1 MAWERNGINGQP
13 ARPERGTAGARHAGG
28 EVQDPERV
36 PHDGNARA
44 DDSWLSDSDR
54 RAGAGLRH
62 APGSAGAGRQGRRD
76 RADGPDEAPWY
87 DAPRPAAYG
96 RDDDP
101 EPARGGSDGRGYGAP
116 YGFGRTDADRRSG
129 ETVRAG
135 ARAADGTSGCAAAD
149 RDRART
155 GFEGS
160 GDFAS
165 VARRRTPGGGRDA
178 ADALG
183 AEGDRKAGN
192 AADASG
198 DRPLRIFTG
207 DRVLW
212 IIVAALAVISI
223 LVVYSSTAKMA
234 YDAHAA
240 RTTSHFLKQQVMI
253 LTVSLGLMIAVHK
266 INCRVYN
273 HLAVPAYVLSVLL
286 TAAVYFIGA
295 TTNGAARWIP
305 IGPFQFQPSEAL
317 KVATVLFLA
326 RQLAGRQSKIDRIR
340 IVPSWRF
347 WTWRSSPAQ
356 RRIWRE
362 GTVPIL
368 LPVVLSCLVIF
379 PAHTSSAVLV
389 FAASWVMMLIGRV
402 RIGELLKLVGWA
414 AAGIVLIMALNLGR
428 SETAE
433 GRVSTWIH
441 LWTRSQTE
449 KPIEHLTDT
458 ERSMIAIH
466 NGGILGKGAGQSDIR
481 VEMIHPESDYAYAFF
496 VEEYG
501 IVLAAALLM
510 LYLWIFFRAIEI
522 FRRCGTAFPGLLVLG
537 LALLITCQALLHI
550 MVTVN
555 LIPETGQT
563 LPLISRGGSSVLFTT
578 IALGMILS
586 VSRQN
591 DEQSH
596 DTPKNESIYE
606 K

>member
-1 MAWERNGINGQP
+1 MN
-13 ARPERGTAGARHAGG
+13 
-28 EVQDPERV
+28 
-36 PHDGNARA
+36 
-44 DDSWLSDSDR
+44 DD
-54 RAGAGLRH
+54 LRTY
-62 APGSAGAGRQGRRD
+62 RRD
-76 RADGPDEAPWY
+76 GGPE
-87 DAPRPAAYG
+87 
-96 RDDDP
+96 
-101 EPARGGSDGRGYGAP
+101 
-116 YGFGRTDADRRSG
+116 
-129 ETVRAG
+129 
-135 ARAADGTSGCAAAD
+135 AADTAAAAGT
-149 RDRART
+149 RRT
-155 GFEGS
+155 RTSRGV
-160 GDFAS
+160 AS
-165 VARRRTPGGGRDA
+165 AATQPGADATHPRRR
-178 ADALG
+178 LF
-183 AEGDRKAGN
+183 
-192 AADASG
+192 S
-198 DRPLRIFTG
+198 G

-212 IIVAALAVISI
+212 IIIVVLSVISV

-234 YDAHAA
+234 YDAHTV
-240 RTTSHFLKQQVMI
+240 RSTSHFLQQQVMI
-253 LTVSLGLMIAVHK
+253 LGLSFGIMLFVHK
-266 INCRVYN
+266 IDCRIYFY
-273 HLAVPAYVLSVLL
+273 LTRPAYFLSLLL
-286 TAAVYFIGA
+286 TVAVYFIGA

-305 IGPFQFQPSEAL
+305 LGPFQFQPSEAL

-326 RQLAGRQSKIDRIR
+326 QQLAGRQSKIDRIR
-340 IVPSWRF
+340 IVPSLRF
-347 WTWRSSPAQ
+347 WTWRSSPEQ

-362 GTVPIL
+362 GTWPIL
-368 LPVVLSCLVIF
+368 MPVIASCLVIF

-402 RIGELLKLVGWA
+402 RIRELLKLLGLA
-414 AAGIVLIMALNLGR
+414 AAGVVLIVTLNLGR

-441 LWTRSQTE
+441 LWTQSQRD
-449 KPIEHLTDT
+449 KPVEHLSDT

-466 NGGILGKGAGQSDIR
+466 NGGLLGEGAGQSAMR

-501 IVLAAALLM
+501 LVLAVVLLM

-563 LPLISRGGSSVLFTT
+563 LPLISRGGSSVLFTSV
-578 IALGMILS
+578 ALGMILG

-596 DTPKNESIYE
+596 DRPRSESLYE

>member
-1 MAWERNGINGQP
+1 MKLGERKY
-13 ARPERGTAGARHAGG
+13 T
-28 EVQDPERV
+28 QDEGPTQE
-36 PHDGNARA
+36 P
-44 DDSWLSDSDR
+44 WTE
-54 RAGAGLRH
+54 
-62 APGSAGAGRQGRRD
+62 APGKS
-76 RADGPDEAPWY
+76 P
-87 DAPRPAAYG
+87 
-96 RDDDP
+96 
-101 EPARGGSDGRGYGAP
+101 
-116 YGFGRTDADRRSG
+116 
-129 ETVRAG
+129 
-135 ARAADGTSGCAAAD
+135 RAADGK
-149 RDRART
+149 T
-155 GFEGS
+155 GAQ
-160 GDFAS
+160 DAP
-165 VARRRTPGGGRDA
+165 RRRGVRGTDTGESACETPEAPEKHKFR
-178 ADALG
+178 L
-183 AEGDRKAGN
+183 
-192 AADASG
+192 
-198 DRPLRIFTG
+198 FTG

-212 IIVAALAVISI
+212 IIVAALAVISV

-234 YDAHAA
+234 YDAHTA
-240 RTTSHFLKQQVMI
+240 RTTSHFLRQQLII
-253 LTVSLGLMIAVHK
+253 LVVSLIIMVAVQK
-266 INCRVYN
+266 INCRIYNLFSRPVYF
-273 HLAVPAYVLSVLL
+273 LSVAL
-286 TAAVYFIGA
+286 TVAVYFIGA

-305 IGPFQFQPSEAL
+305 LGPFQFQPSEAL

-326 RQLAGRQSKIDRIR
+326 RQLAGRQSVIDKLRI
-340 IVPSWRF
+340 IPSLNPLRWKR
-347 WTWRSSPAQ
+347 PDQ
-356 RRIWRE
+356 RKIWRE
-362 GTVPIL
+362 GTWPIL
-368 LPVVLSCLVIF
+368 APVLLSCVVIF

-389 FAASWVMMLIGRV
+389 FMASWVMMLIGRV
-402 RIGELLKLVGWA
+402 RLGELVKLIGLA
-414 AAGIVLIMALNLGR
+414 CIGIVFIMTLNLGR

-466 NGGILGKGAGQSDIR
+466 NGGVFGEGAGQSAMR

-501 IVLAAALLM
+501 IVLALALLM
-510 LYLWIFFRAIEI
+510 LYLWIFFRGIEI

-563 LPLISRGGSSVLFTT
+563 LPLISRGGSSTIFTT

-596 DTPKNESIYE
+596 DTPRSESIYE

>member
-1 MAWERNGINGQP
+1 M
-13 ARPERGTAGARHAGG
+13 GTR
-28 EVQDPERV
+28 
-36 PHDGNARA
+36 
-44 DDSWLSDSDR
+44 SDS
-54 RAGAGLRH
+54 GTE
-62 APGSAGAGRQGRRD
+62 RQR
-76 RADGPDEAPWY
+76 
-87 DAPRPAAYG
+87 
-96 RDDDP
+96 
-101 EPARGGSDGRGYGAP
+101 
-116 YGFGRTDADRRSG
+116 
-129 ETVRAG
+129 TVR
-135 ARAADGTSGCAAAD
+135 
-149 RDRART
+149 
-155 GFEGS
+155 
-160 GDFAS
+160 
-165 VARRRTPGGGRDA
+165 
-178 ADALG
+178 
-183 AEGDRKAGN
+183 
-192 AADASG
+192 
-198 DRPLRIFTG
+198 RIFSG

-212 IIVAALAVISI
+212 IIVAVLAVISV

-234 YDAHAA
+234 YDAHTA
-240 RTTSHFLKQQVMI
+240 RSTAHFLRQQLMI
-253 LTVSLGLMIAVHK
+253 LVVSLGVMIGVQK
-266 INCRVYN
+266 IDCRIYNLFARPVY
-273 HLAVPAYVLSVLL
+273 YLSVLA
-286 TAAVYFIGA
+286 TVAVYFIGA

-305 IGPFQFQPSEAL
+305 IGPIQFQPSEAL

-347 WTWRSSPAQ
+347 WTWRTSPVE

-362 GTVPIL
+362 GTWPIL
-368 LPVVLSCLVIF
+368 MPVFVSCVVIF

-389 FAASWVMMLIGRV
+389 FLASWVMMLIGRV
-402 RIGELLKLVGWA
+402 RLGELLKLVGWA
-414 AAGIVLIMALNLGR
+414 AAGVVLVMTLNLGR

-433 GRVSTWIH
+433 GRVATWVH

-466 NGGILGKGAGQSDIR
+466 NGGILGEGAGQSAMR
-481 VEMIHPESDYAYAFF
+481 VEMIHPESDYAFAFF

-501 IVLAAALLM
+501 LLLALVLLM

-563 LPLISRGGSSVLFTT
+563 LPLISRGGSSTLFTT
-578 IALGMILS
+578 IALGMVLS

-596 DTPKNESIYE
+596 ERPRGESLYE

>member
-1 MAWERNGINGQP
+1 MND
-13 ARPERGTAGARHAGG
+13 
-28 EVQDPERV
+28 DPRTY
-36 PHDGNARA
+36 
-44 DDSWLSDSDR
+44 R
-54 RAGAGLRH
+54 RAE
-62 APGSAGAGRQGRRD
+62 
-76 RADGPDEAPWY
+76 GPE
-87 DAPRPAAYG
+87 
-96 RDDDP
+96 
-101 EPARGGSDGRGYGAP
+101 
-116 YGFGRTDADRRSG
+116 
-129 ETVRAG
+129 
-135 ARAADGTSGCAAAD
+135 AADTAAA
-149 RDRART
+149 AGT
-155 GFEGS
+155 
-160 GDFAS
+160 
-165 VARRRTPGGGRDA
+165 RRTRMSRGAASAATQSG
-178 ADALG
+178 ADATHPHRRLF
-183 AEGDRKAGN
+183 
-192 AADASG
+192 S
-198 DRPLRIFTG
+198 G

-212 IIVAALAVISI
+212 IIIVVLSVISV

-234 YDAHAA
+234 YDAHTV
-240 RTTSHFLKQQVMI
+240 RSTSHFLQQQVMI
-253 LTVSLGLMIAVHK
+253 LAMSLGIMLFVHK
-266 INCRVYN
+266 IDCRIYFY
-273 HLAVPAYVLSVLL
+273 LTRPAYFLSLLL
-286 TAAVYFIGA
+286 TVAVYFIGA

-305 IGPFQFQPSEAL
+305 LGPFQFQPSEAL

-326 RQLAGRQSKIDRIR
+326 QQLAGRQSKIDRIR
-340 IVPSWRF
+340 IVPSLRF
-347 WTWRSSPAQ
+347 WTWRSSPEQ

-362 GTVPIL
+362 GTWPIL
-368 LPVVLSCLVIF
+368 MPMIASCLVIF

-402 RIGELLKLVGWA
+402 RFRELMKLVGLA
-414 AAGIVLIMALNLGR
+414 AAGVVLIMALNLGR

-441 LWTRSQTE
+441 LWTQSQRD
-449 KPIEHLTDT
+449 KPVEHLSDT

-466 NGGILGKGAGQSDIR
+466 NGGLLGEGAGQSAMR

-501 IVLAAALLM
+501 LVLAVVLLM

-563 LPLISRGGSSVLFTT
+563 LPLISRGGSSVLFTSV
-578 IALGMILS
+578 ALGMILG

-596 DTPKNESIYE
+596 DRPRSESLYE

>member
-1 MAWERNGINGQP
+1 MRRIMNG
-13 ARPERGTAGARHAGG
+13 
-28 EVQDPERV
+28 
-36 PHDGNARA
+36 
-44 DDSWLSDSDR
+44 L
-54 RAGAGLRH
+54 
-62 APGSAGAGRQGRRD
+62 
-76 RADGPDEAPWY
+76 
-87 DAPRPAAYG
+87 
-96 RDDDP
+96 
-101 EPARGGSDGRGYGAP
+101 
-116 YGFGRTDADRRSG
+116 
-129 ETVRAG
+129 
-135 ARAADGTSGCAAAD
+135 
-149 RDRART
+149 
-155 GFEGS
+155 GS
-160 GDFAS
+160 GDT
-165 VARRRTPGGGRDA
+165 RRAAGTVVGGSAATDAAQIPRAGCPEAGGGPERESACAPEPDN
-178 ADALG
+178 
-183 AEGDRKAGN
+183 EGVPVR
-192 AADASG
+192 
-198 DRPLRIFTG
+198 RLFTG

-212 IIVAALAVISI
+212 IIVAVLAVISV

-234 YDAHAA
+234 YDAHTA
-240 RTTSHFLKQQVMI
+240 RTTAHFLRQQLMI
-253 LTVSLGLMIAVHK
+253 LAVSLGVMVFVQK
-266 INCRVYN
+266 INCRIYHFFARPV
-273 HLAVPAYVLSVLL
+273 YVLSVLL
-286 TAAVYFIGA
+286 TVAVYFIGA

-305 IGPFQFQPSEAL
+305 LGPFQFQPSEAL

-326 RQLAGRQSKIDRIR
+326 QQLAGRQSKIDRLR

-347 WTWRSSPAQ
+347 WTWRSSPLQ

-362 GTVPIL
+362 GTGPIL
-368 LPVVLSCLVIF
+368 MPVVISCAVIF

-389 FAASWVMMLIGRV
+389 FLASWVMMLIGRV
-402 RIGELLKLVGWA
+402 RFGELLKLVGWA
-414 AAGIVLIMALNLGR
+414 VAGIAVIMTLNLGR

-433 GRVSTWIH
+433 GRVATWVH

-466 NGGILGKGAGQSDIR
+466 NGGILGEGAGQSAMR

-501 IVLAAALLM
+501 LLLALVLLM

-563 LPLISRGGSSVLFTT
+563 LPLISRGGSSVLFTA

-596 DTPKNESIYE
+596 ERPRSESLYE
-606 K
+606 R

>member
-1 MAWERNGINGQP
+1 M
-13 ARPERGTAGARHAGG
+13 GTR
-28 EVQDPERV
+28 
-36 PHDGNARA
+36 
-44 DDSWLSDSDR
+44 SDS
-54 RAGAGLRH
+54 GTE
-62 APGSAGAGRQGRRD
+62 RQR
-76 RADGPDEAPWY
+76 
-87 DAPRPAAYG
+87 
-96 RDDDP
+96 
-101 EPARGGSDGRGYGAP
+101 
-116 YGFGRTDADRRSG
+116 
-129 ETVRAG
+129 TVR
-135 ARAADGTSGCAAAD
+135 
-149 RDRART
+149 
-155 GFEGS
+155 
-160 GDFAS
+160 
-165 VARRRTPGGGRDA
+165 
-178 ADALG
+178 
-183 AEGDRKAGN
+183 
-192 AADASG
+192 
-198 DRPLRIFTG
+198 RIFSG

-212 IIVAALAVISI
+212 IIVAVLAVISV

-234 YDAHAA
+234 YDAHTA
-240 RTTSHFLKQQVMI
+240 RSTAHFLRQQLMI
-253 LTVSLGLMIAVHK
+253 LVVSLGVMIGVQK
-266 INCRVYN
+266 IDCRIYNLFARPVY
-273 HLAVPAYVLSVLL
+273 YLSVLA
-286 TAAVYFIGA
+286 TVAVYFIGA

-305 IGPFQFQPSEAL
+305 IGPIQFQPSEAL

-347 WTWRSSPAQ
+347 WTWRTSPVE

-362 GTVPIL
+362 GTWPIL
-368 LPVVLSCLVIF
+368 MPVFVSCVVIF

-389 FAASWVMMLIGRV
+389 FLASWVMMLIGRV
-402 RIGELLKLVGWA
+402 RLGELLKLVGWA
-414 AAGIVLIMALNLGR
+414 AAGVVLVMTLNLGR

-433 GRVSTWIH
+433 GRVATWVH

-466 NGGILGKGAGQSDIR
+466 NGGILGEGAGQSAMR
-481 VEMIHPESDYAYAFF
+481 VEMIHPESDYAFAFF

-501 IVLAAALLM
+501 LLLALVLLM

-563 LPLISRGGSSVLFTT
+563 LPLISRGGSSMLFTM
-578 IALGMILS
+578 IAFGMILS

-596 DTPKNESIYE
+596 ERPRGESLYE